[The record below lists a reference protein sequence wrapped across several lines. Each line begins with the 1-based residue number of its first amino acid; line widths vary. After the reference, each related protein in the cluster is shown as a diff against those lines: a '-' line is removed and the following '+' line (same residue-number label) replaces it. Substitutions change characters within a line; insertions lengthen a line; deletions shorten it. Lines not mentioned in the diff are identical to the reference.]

1 VQDERVKMVT
11 FKEVRKYSNIRV
23 GHIPYGGVK
32 ENGIGRVKY
41 VIQEMAEWKL
51 AVIIIK
57 KE

>member
-1 VQDERVKMVT
+1 MVT
-11 FKEVRKYSNIRV
+11 FKEDRKYSNIRV

-51 AVIIIK
+51 AVIMIK